1 MSHPQSAKTIAELQ
15 ALSDDELVRQH
26 DVLAASTSV
35 GTGYYLD
42 ELRRRE
48 ADRQGERMLRLTWI
62 VTALTVVNVVTV
74 TISLLG

>member
-15 ALSDDELVRQH
+15 ALSDDELVKQH
-26 DVLAASTSV
+26 DALAASTSV

-48 ADRQGERMLRLTWI
+48 VERQSERMLRLTWI
-62 VTALTVVNVVTV
+62 VTVLTVVNVVAV
-74 TISLLG
+74 FVSLAQ